1 MKISSRKSKIKGAL
15 RPRERA
21 MLLVR
26 SKSALLAVALSLFC
40 IVGPATASGVTDEQ
54 KGLRIEPLDT
64 SFQIYLVGGRCGF
77 PGSWYSKWSAAG
89 LESFTAVKHICSP
102 YEDGAGK
109 EYSANF
115 HVNALQEVELLSS
128 ANPSNT
134 IVVTGPVTGPATR
147 GAADLA
153 VVSALRAGITVFH
166 YAGRELDFDAHGLDV
181 NSVRYL
187 RFSPVVM
194 QKAIAEL
201 VGKELCRLKGV
212 GHHLKLATFYWSDRP
227 VFDYRIDET
236 LKAYAKYCDAGESP
250 LPPSLLP
257 HGIN

>member
-1 MKISSRKSKIKGAL
+1 
-15 RPRERA
+15 
-21 MLLVR
+21 MLLKKTSSEEFTIKDVKIR
-26 SKSALLAVALSLFC
+26 NSALLAVALSLFC
-40 IVGPATASGVTDEQ
+40 IVGTATASGETDEQ
-54 KGLRIEPLDT
+54 KGLRIGPIDT
-64 SFQIYLVGGRCGF
+64 SFQIYVIGGRCGD
-77 PGSWYSKWSAAG
+77 PDSWYSQWSAAG
-89 LESFTAVKHICSP
+89 VASFPTAKHICSP
-102 YEDGAGK
+102 YEDGPGK
-109 EYSANF
+109 EYGGPF

>member
-1 MKISSRKSKIKGAL
+1 
-15 RPRERA
+15 

-102 YEDGAGK
+102 YEDGPGK

-134 IVVTGPVTGPATR
+134 IVVTGPQGGNR
-147 GAADLA
+147 A

-166 YAGRELDFDAHGLDV
+166 YNGRELDFDKHGLDV

-236 LKAYAKYCDAGESP
+236 HSQ
-250 LPPSLLP
+250 SLRQILRR
-257 HGIN
+257 G